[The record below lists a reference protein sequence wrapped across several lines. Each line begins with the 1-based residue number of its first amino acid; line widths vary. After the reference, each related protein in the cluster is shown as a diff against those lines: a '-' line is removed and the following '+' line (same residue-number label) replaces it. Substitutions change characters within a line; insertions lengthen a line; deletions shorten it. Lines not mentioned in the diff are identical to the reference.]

1 MTECGRAY
9 RGGVRV
15 GRGTTLGLPED
26 WVYSSKHGFVAVR
39 QRLAAPAENDLPGV
53 AIADSRLDPSGRVAL
68 DGAGEEGAR
77 GAVG

>member
-39 QRLAAPAENDLPGV
+39 QRLAAPAENDLPGLGLHLEQTGV
-53 AIADSRLDPSGRVAL
+53 ASTAICAIGVHKWQ
-68 DGAGEEGAR
+68 
-77 GAVG
+77 